1 MCNKPVK
8 LDVIFKTGD
17 PSVKKTMCLYVCLLS
32 PIVNATCDEHK
43 YREFDFWLGHWQVF
57 TPDNKLVGENMITRA
72 HGGCVLLENYKSQ
85 SGFSGQSINMF
96 DAGSQQ
102 WHQTWGDNSG
112 TLLRLNGG
120 MEQGRMVLSGTRYD
134 KNSQIIQ
141 ERNTWTPNKD
151 GTVRQLWETRIK
163 SDQAQWQTTFDGL
176 YKRINKEEEG
186 K

>member
-1 MCNKPVK
+1 MYKN
-8 LDVIFKTGD
+8 
-17 PSVKKTMCLYVCLLS
+17 LLAMIGS
-32 PIVNATCDEHK
+32 LISIGAYAQCEAPE

-72 HGGCVLLENYKSQ
+72 HGGCVLQENYKSQ

-120 MEQGRMVLSGTRYD
+120 IERGNMVLSGTRYD

-141 ERNTWTPNKD
+141 ERITWTPNKD

-176 YKRINKEEEG
+176 YKRINKDNKG